1 MIKQYARITL
11 SNLNM
16 AYRKTGTRDPSGIL
30 SGPYKN
36 RKTGTL
42 QKPENRDPSGT
53 LRKPESQDPSG
64 TLRMPENRDSSEP

>member
-11 SNLNM
+11 SNLNT

-42 QKPENRDPSGT
+42 GGPYKNRKARTLVGPYECRKTETLANPS
-53 LRKPESQDPSG
+53 
-64 TLRMPENRDSSEP
+64 

>member
-16 AYRKTGTRDPSGIL
+16 AYRKTGTRDPGGIL
-30 SGPYKN
+30 PGPYKN
-36 RKTGTL
+36 RKT
-42 QKPENRDPSGT
+42 GT

>member
-42 QKPENRDPSGT
+42 AGPYENRKTGILAGSYENRKTGTLADPS
-53 LRKPESQDPSG
+53 
-64 TLRMPENRDSSEP
+64 

>member
-42 QKPENRDPSGT
+42 AGPYENRKARTLVGPYECRKTETLANPS
-53 LRKPESQDPSG
+53 
-64 TLRMPENRDSSEP
+64 